1 MNDEPA
7 DVRYGVAS
15 RVSRAV
21 RGAIQ
26 PSWKTIQ
33 FLAAV
38 TIPVSL
44 IVKILDKSGLL
55 AIAARALSPVMG
67 LLGLPGEGS
76 LVFLSAITLN
86 IYSAIAVIGT
96 LNLTIRELTI
106 LSVMCLVAHNLFVE
120 TAIMRKTG
128 SSVLRMVVLRIV
140 CALFAAFILNQL
152 LPQDM
157 GSMVGS
163 HPVEGSGGLSAG
175 GVATAGGGTA
185 LTWIGTLLLQWLGS
199 VGPLLLKIAVLV
211 SLLMLIQRL
220 FDEFGI
226 VAWLSRLMAPAMG
239 VFGLSPATS
248 FVWIVANVVGFAY
261 GSGILIER
269 VERGKLTL
277 AESDLFNYHAGISH
291 SLLEDTVLFVAIGVP
306 LVWAMVPRIL
316 LAIAVV
322 WLERL
327 RRILF
332 RRSFQVGVV

>member
-1 MNDEPA
+1 MNVEPA
-7 DVRYGVAS
+7 DERYGVAS

-26 PSWKTIQ
+26 PAWKTIQ

-76 LVFLSAITLN
+76 LVFLSAMALN

-128 SSVLRMVVLRIV
+128 SSVLRMVTLRIV
-140 CALFAAFILNQL
+140 CAVFAAFILNQV

-157 GSMVGS
+157 GSMIGS
-163 HPVEGSGGLSAG
+163 HHLEGGAASGGIASSVTG
-175 GVATAGGGTA
+175 SA
-185 LTWIGTLLLQWLGS
+185 LTWIGALLIQWLAS
-199 VGPLLLKIAVLV
+199 MGPLLLKIAVLV
-211 SLLMLIQRL
+211 SLLMVIQRL
-220 FDEFGI
+220 FDEFGV

-269 VERGKLTL
+269 VERGKLSL

-332 RRSFQVGVV
+332 RRSFQVGVI